1 MGFGGLVSFHGVGE
15 EPQPS
20 LAKLDGSFSY
30 FLPYQLF
37 TAGFIRSRSPS
48 SPIKRKTT
56 GCMII

>member
-1 MGFGGLVSFHGVGE
+1 MGFGGLVSFDGVGE
-15 EPQPS
+15 EPRPS

-37 TAGFIRSRSPS
+37 TAGFIRSPS